1 MAIPSSVKSAT
12 TRNYVSALD
21 AVLGLH
27 KPEVSS
33 EFVQKYGDQNLQ
45 GFLSATG
52 AMNAVSQPEY
62 HHYEEDW
69 LHEIV
74 QGTATAGAAGATVTL
89 TLGASTKGTLTNDA
103 SPYMDAADTTVY
115 LPRLN
120 DILRFKDGTL
130 GMVTSISSAPTS
142 IDVTPLVAADNIPTV
157 IAADEIIV
165 IGNAYG
171 EQTGQ
176 PEARNSSL
184 SLYTNN
190 LQIMK
195 SSDTVSGTEAASKVW
210 IEVKD
215 PKSGKKGYLWY
226 LQSCFDE
233 YRRFMNEV
241 EMTLL
246 ISEKSDNASNLSD
259 LTAVTTEGLIPFI
272 ESNGSI
278 QSYTSGSLTRAN
290 LESLVTTI
298 DRNRGARENTMWT
311 GITLSLE
318 IDALMGTELA
328 AGAFVF
334 GQGQGKGEHAVDF
347 GFQSFTLGGYT
358 FHKKAYDMFTYQK
371 GLGATDH
378 GFTTYGMIIPADQ
391 VAEGKSRIKVPSLR
405 CNYLKGEGNDY
416 SRSYEEWVT
425 GGANGVY
432 NSTIDEIN
440 VHRRVHRGF
449 EGFAGNRFAALK
461 V

>member
-45 GFLSATG
+45 GFLSAQG

-69 LHEIV
+69 LHGLV
-74 QGTATAGAAGATVTL
+74 KGTATTGGNGVAVNI
-89 TLGASTKGTLTNDA
+89 TLGASTKGALGNDA
-103 SPYMDAADTTVY
+103 SPYLDAADTEVY
-115 LPRLN
+115 MPRLN
-120 DILRFKDGTL
+120 DILRFPNGVLAKVTDEPTPGT
-130 GMVTSISSAPTS
+130 TIE
-142 IDVTPLVAADNIPTV
+142 VTPLLSGDAIPTLTGTE
-157 IAADEIIV
+157 EIVV

-246 ISEKSDNASNLSD
+246 TSKKSTNTNLD
-259 LTAVTTEGLIPFI
+259 DYTAVTTEGLIPFI
-272 ESNGSI
+272 EGNGSI
-278 QSYTSGSLTRAN
+278 QTYTKGSLSREQ

-318 IDALMGTELA
+318 IDALMGTELS

-334 GQGQGKGEHAVDF
+334 GNKQGKGEGVVDF

-371 GLGATDH
+371 GLGATGH
-378 GFTTYGMIIPADQ
+378 GYDTYGMIIPADN
-391 VAEGKSRIKVPSLR
+391 VAEGKTRVKVPSLR

-461 V
+461 E